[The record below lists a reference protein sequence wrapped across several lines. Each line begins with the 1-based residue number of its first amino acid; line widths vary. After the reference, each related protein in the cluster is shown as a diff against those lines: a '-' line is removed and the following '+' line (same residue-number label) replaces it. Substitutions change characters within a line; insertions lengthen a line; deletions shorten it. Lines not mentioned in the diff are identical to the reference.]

1 MKECNITSFLTI
13 KKTKI
18 KLTVRIENSVS
29 CKSYVYETKNTI
41 NTIELLNWQQLKIK
55 QSLLNH
61 QF

>member
-1 MKECNITSFLTI
+1 MRECNITSFITV

-18 KLTVRIENSVS
+18 KLTVRIDNSVS
-29 CKSYVYETKNTI
+29 CKAYIYETSNTI

-61 QF
+61 RF

>member
-1 MKECNITSFLTI
+1 MRECNITSFITV

>member
-18 KLTVRIENSVS
+18 KLTVRVENNVS
-29 CKSYVYETKNTI
+29 CKSYIYETTNTI
-41 NTIELLNWQQLKIK
+41 NTEELLNWQQLKIK

-61 QF
+61 PF